1 MGLKLLP
8 RRTPKPGK
16 LVRGYRIHVYRGGS
30 YSPPSYTTTTM
41 WCEKPP
47 VEQWQRVIADPT
59 TQQAWMIQSGKRMK
73 QFQFRR

>member
-1 MGLKLLP
+1 
-8 RRTPKPGK
+8 
-16 LVRGYRIHVYRGGS
+16 
-30 YSPPSYTTTTM
+30 M

-47 VEQWQRVIADPT
+47 VEQWQRVIHDPT